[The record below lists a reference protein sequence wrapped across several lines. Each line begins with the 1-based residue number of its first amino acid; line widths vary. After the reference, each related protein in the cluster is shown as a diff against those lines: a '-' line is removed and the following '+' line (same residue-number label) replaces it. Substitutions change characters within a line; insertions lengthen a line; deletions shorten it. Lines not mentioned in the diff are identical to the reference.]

1 MRVAERKFFGEPI
14 GLAYLAF
21 TEAWERFSF
30 YGMSALLVLYMTQ
43 TLLLPGHV
51 EHVAGFAAFHAAI
64 QSVTGPLS
72 TQALASMIYGLYSG
86 LIYFTPILG
95 GLLADRVLGARR
107 TVVIG
112 AILMSAGH
120 IAMAFDVSFL
130 VALLLLIV
138 GCGCLKGNI
147 SAQVGALYD
156 REDDTG
162 RTRAF
167 AIFSVGINVGAVAG
181 PLACGLLAQ
190 IYGWHAGFAAA
201 GVLMLLALVTYLSGL
216 KHLTEPA
223 RRAPEQAP
231 KAPLTGEEWRTI
243 ALLTGVIAIT
253 IFQSISYYQISDI
266 GLIWIHQKVDLTTPL
281 GPVPVSWFS
290 SLDSFSSI
298 VCVPPLFALWR
309 WQDRHGGE
317 PDDLGKIGLGA
328 AICAA
333 SALVAAAGSA
343 LAGDG
348 KIGVIWPLVSFFGM
362 GIAFLYYWPTILA
375 LVSRRAPAQ
384 VNGAMLGMVFL
395 SLFVSNITMGWV
407 GGFYE
412 RMSPAGFWVLDAAIG
427 FVGVLAVA
435 LLRLPLRGG
444 LGLAPA
450 KADPVRS

>member
-1 MRVAERKFFGEPI
+1 VAERKFFGEPI

-30 YGMSALLVLYMTQ
+30 YGMSALLVLYMSQ

-51 EHVAGFAAFHAAI
+51 EHVAGFAAFHTAI
-64 QSVTGPLS
+64 QGVTGPLS

-120 IAMAFDVSFL
+120 LAMAFDASFL
-130 VALLLLIV
+130 VALLLLIA

-156 REDDTG
+156 REDDAG

-167 AIFSVGINVGAVAG
+167 AIFSVGINVGAVVG
-181 PLACGLLAQ
+181 PLTCGLLAQ

-201 GVLMLLALVTYLSGL
+201 GVLMLMGLATYLSGL
-216 KHLTEPA
+216 RHFAEPA
-223 RRAPEQAP
+223 RRAPDQAQH
-231 KAPLTGEEWRTI
+231 APMTGEDWRTI

-266 GLIWIHQKVDLTTPL
+266 GLIWINQKVDLATPL
-281 GPVPVSWFS
+281 GRVPVSWFS

-309 WQDRHGGE
+309 WQARRGGE
-317 PDDLGKIGLGA
+317 PDDLGKIGIGA
-328 AICAA
+328 AICTA
-333 SALVAAAGSA
+333 SALIAAAGST
-343 LAGDG
+343 LAGSG
-348 KIGVIWPLVSFFGM
+348 EISVIWPLVSFFGM
-362 GIAFLYYWPTILA
+362 GVAFLYYWPTILA
-375 LVSRRAPAQ
+375 LVSRRAPAK

-395 SLFVSNITMGWV
+395 SLFFSNITMGWV

-412 RMSPAGFWVLDAAIG
+412 KMSPAAFWTLDAAIG
-427 FVGVLAVA
+427 FAGVLAVA
-435 LLRLPLRGG
+435 ALRLPLGG
-444 LGLAPA
+444 ALGVGVAKPAPLE
-450 KADPVRS
+450 S

>member
-1 MRVAERKFFGEPI
+1 MAERTFFGEPI

-30 YGMSALLVLYMTQ
+30 YGMGALLVLYMTQ

-51 EHVAGFAAFHAAI
+51 EHVAGFAGVHAAI

-112 AILMSAGH
+112 AVLMSAGH
-120 IAMAFDVSFL
+120 IAMAFDASFF
-130 VALLLLIV
+130 VALLLLIT

-156 REDDTG
+156 RENESG

-167 AIFSVGINVGAVAG
+167 AIFSMGINVGAVAG

-201 GVLMLLALVTYLSGL
+201 GVLMLIALATYLSGL
-216 KHLTEPA
+216 KYMAEPA
-223 RRAPEQAP
+223 RRAPEQAE
-231 KAPLTGEEWRTI
+231 KAPLTAEDWRTI
-243 ALLTGVIAIT
+243 ALLTCVIAIT
-253 IFQSISYYQISDI
+253 IFQSISYYQITDV
-266 GLIWIHQKVDLTTPL
+266 GLIWINQKVDLSTPL
-281 GPVPVSWFS
+281 GRVPVAWFN

-309 WQDRHGGE
+309 WQARRGRE
-317 PDDLGKIGLGA
+317 PDDLGKLGLGA

-333 SALVAAAGSA
+333 SALIAAAGSA
-343 LAGDG
+343 LAGSG
-348 KIGVIWPLVSFFGM
+348 KISVLWPLVSFFGM

-375 LVSRRAPAQ
+375 LVSRRAPSQ
-384 VNGAMLGMVFL
+384 VNGAMLGVVFL
-395 SLFVSNITMGWV
+395 SLFLSNTFMGWI

-412 RMSPAGFWVLDAAIG
+412 KMSPAAFWALDAAIG
-427 FVGVLAVA
+427 FVGVLAVTA
-435 LLRLPLRGG
+435 LRLPLGGG
-444 LGLAPA
+444 LGLGVA
-450 KADPVRS
+450 KPVSVEP